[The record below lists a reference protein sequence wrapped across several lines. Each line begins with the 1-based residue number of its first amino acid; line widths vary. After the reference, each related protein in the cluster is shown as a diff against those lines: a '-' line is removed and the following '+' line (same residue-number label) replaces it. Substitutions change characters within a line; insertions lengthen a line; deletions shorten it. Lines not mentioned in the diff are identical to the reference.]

1 MLSEKSDNLPSN
13 YKIICIYMVFH
24 FGWRSKSTSFPLNS
38 YRSDHRSVGKSGHD
52 ELATGVF
59 AKMSLK
65 FRHSDCQSK
74 RESFRLVARKQT
86 WRDSTKMVLQISP
99 HNKLC
104 TKLIEAHFY
113 TPIYDIRYTD
123 TNLLRGLCSHESN
136 HA

>member
-24 FGWRSKSTSFPLNS
+24 FGWRSKSTSSPVILTKVIIGPLAK
-38 YRSDHRSVGKSGHD
+38 VD

-65 FRHSDCQSK
+65 FRHSDCQNK
-74 RESFRLVARKQT
+74 RESFRLVAQKQT
-86 WRDSTKMVLQISP
+86 WQDSTKMVLQISP

-113 TPIYDIRYTD
+113 TPIYEPLRRP
-123 TNLLRGLCSHESN
+123 LL
-136 HA
+136 A